1 NFSLDSPSLPRW
13 TTAPHTAALIA
24 SPLSSKPIS
33 QATGPVDVHH
43 WSESHHGASPLQSHS
58 SRGPKL
64 DTIPILRSW
73 QRPVTVQT
81 EATSPTGEI
90 MPINVRSPIVDNER
104 RYAYSPVLKA
114 QQHHNDSA
122 YFGGSHPVPNLSAL
136 ERVSPR
142 RYSATGSTILPSSSS
157 TRSPTVTVCSAF
169 SSTASFATELQVAT
183 GSRLGSSYVSSAPL
197 SVTAMPNISSPL
209 ASPTSGFIKSPLAP
223 HRSPPRPRAMPLP
236 PAKPHKSTKSA
247 LPSSSGSGNVR
258 TGTTRA
264 KLYVPKAC
272 VNCRQSKVACETRRP
287 CQRCVRMN
295 KADTCVDAV
304 SKRRGR
310 PGASQLFS
318 ASSGKGGDIKPKSA
332 TKPPS
337 TDASEYQSLVTV
349 VVNPQ
354 GDSLI
359 QTPSTVTF
367 VDTHTVRVS
376 EEKASAVAQRTVPP
390 RSTNYRF
397 RLYMDQRN
405 EQPWSRQMDDDGF
418 VHYLRMPTTP
428 TTTPSKLL
436 AGAQAPSTTTT
447 HSVQGTSVFVMN
459 PGPTGSYDQPSQSS
473 SKATTTRSRNKDKR
487 PERS

>member
-1 NFSLDSPSLPRW
+1 MLLHGVKSYATYNLLYKARDLRPA
-13 TTAPHTAALIA
+13 TTG
-24 SPLSSKPIS
+24 K
-33 QATGPVDVHH
+33 
-43 WSESHHGASPLQSHS
+43 
-58 SRGPKL
+58 
-64 DTIPILRSW
+64 
-73 QRPVTVQT
+73 
-81 EATSPTGEI
+81 
-90 MPINVRSPIVDNER
+90 
-104 RYAYSPVLKA
+104 
-114 QQHHNDSA
+114 
-122 YFGGSHPVPNLSAL
+122 
-136 ERVSPR
+136 
-142 RYSATGSTILPSSSS
+142 
-157 TRSPTVTVCSAF
+157 
-169 SSTASFATELQVAT
+169 
-183 GSRLGSSYVSSAPL
+183 
-197 SVTAMPNISSPL
+197 
-209 ASPTSGFIKSPLAP
+209 
-223 HRSPPRPRAMPLP
+223 AMPLP

-247 LPSSSGSGNVR
+247 LPSSSGSGSVR

-310 PGASQLFS
+310 PGGSQLFS
-318 ASSGKGGDIKPKSA
+318 ASLGKGGDIKPKSA
-332 TKPPS
+332 TKPSS
-337 TDASEYQSLVTV
+337 TDASEYQSPVTV

-354 GDSLI
+354 GGSLI

-376 EEKASAVAQRTVPP
+376 EEMAPAVAQRIVPP

-418 VHYLRMPTTP
+418 VHYLRMPTAP

-447 HSVQGTSVFVMN
+447 HSVQGTRVFVMN
-459 PGPTGSYDQPSQSS
+459 PGPTESYDQQPQSS